1 MAYILVARGRQ
12 ANPKAVLESSM
23 TKEEIILA
31 NRDYLFP
38 SIFHYYKEPLVVSH
52 AKDQYVW
59 DADGNQYL
67 DFFGGIVTISV
78 GHCNAEV
85 NRKVHA
91 QMDRLQHVSTV
102 FANEPQAALAKKL
115 ATISPGG
122 KLTKSFFTN
131 SGMEANETAILTARC
146 YTGSTEVVALRYAY
160 HGRSSLAMGLTA
172 QSNWRLGPVT
182 QAGIVHAVNAYCYR
196 CPFGLTYPSCEVKCA
211 QDVEE
216 VIRTTTSGRIA
227 AFIGEPIQGVGGFVT
242 PPKEYFPIVADI
254 VKKYGGLFISDEVQ
268 TGWGRT
274 GGKWFGIEQWG
285 VTPDIITSA
294 KSLGNGAPVGLTVAR
309 PEVADALKGTTIST
323 FGGNPVTATAAKAVI
338 DYIDEHKLMI
348 NAAETGAYLRGKL
361 DELKAKYPIIGD
373 VRGMGLMQALEL
385 VEDRESK
392 KPAVEA
398 TAAVMEAARQNQL
411 LIGKGGTFGNV
422 IRVPPPLNISKSDVD
437 DFTLR
442 LEASFQQVPA
452 ARMAGAAR

>member
-1 MAYILVARGRQ
+1 MHRQ
-12 ANPKAVLESSM
+12 GNPGGVLESNM
-23 TKEEIILA
+23 TKEEIVLA

-78 GHCNAEV
+78 GHCNDDV

-131 SGMEANETAILTARC
+131 SGTEANETAILTARC

-172 QSNWRLGPVT
+172 QSSWRLGPVT
-182 QAGIVHAVNAYCYR
+182 QAGVVHAVNAYCYR
-196 CPFGLTYPSCEVKCA
+196 CPFGLTYPSCQVKCA

-227 AFIGEPIQGVGGFVT
+227 AFIAEPIQGVGGFVT

-285 VTPDIITSA
+285 VQPDIITSA
-294 KSLGNGAPVGLTVAR
+294 KGLGNGTPIGLTMAR
-309 PEVADALKGTTIST
+309 PEIADSLKGATIST
-323 FGGNPVTATAAKAVI
+323 FGGNPIATTAAKAVI
-338 DYIDEHKLMI
+338 DFIDDHDLSI
-348 NAAETGAYLRGKL
+348 NAAEVGVYLHNKL
-361 DELKAKYPIIGD
+361 EDLKAKFPIIGD
-373 VRGMGLMQALEL
+373 VRGMGLMQAIEL

-392 KPAVEA
+392 KPATAQTLALMEA
-398 TAAVMEAARQNQL
+398 TRENRIL
-411 LIGKGGTFGNV
+411 LGKGGFYGNV
-422 IRVPPPLNISKSDVD
+422 LRISPPLNISKTDVD
-437 DFTLR
+437 EFAR
-442 LEASFQQVPA
+442 LLDVSFVKAQTA
-452 ARMAGAAR
+452 MAVA